1 MPLAKLL
8 LLSLLVPA
16 DGLSVTRP
24 RLLRGEEL
32 IYQGEVVEAGEMVG
46 NRFRKKHDLE
56 VRLFVLEVRDGVADC
71 AVLTCVRPLPDPAVA
86 SGAAFATGSDPAAK
100 PVPPA
105 VHLDL
110 VRIDAQGRVALLTPP
125 AGPPPIPLGASTRTA
140 IVPPL
145 PTDVPPLIE
154 LGMFVPLP
162 AKPSPLGTTWA
173 TAEAG
178 RPPLLWSAQ
187 REGVWNGGRCVE
199 VGVSQQ
205 TDGYDR
211 PAAAVSGWRRTD
223 TLLVMPSDGYACSVK
238 RKTERREGAG
248 VVGWVEVSYSL
259 QTLQRHHG
267 ARYAD
272 IRREIEAAYWFANE
286 LTPLLAKSRNNPQV
300 FRALGRKIDD
310 FIKDQPAKTG
320 FREALES
327 VGRRCDAAA
336 RGEAVAPTT
345 LAAPKADPP
354 RVGTPAPDFVVPLV
368 HSAGQFRLS
377 AARTTPT
384 VVVFYKPGSKTS
396 GLTLTVA
403 EALHR
408 VYAERLAVVAIA
420 ISSTAATAN
429 QQRDEMKLTLSVADG
444 ATVRAAYAVERY
456 PQFFVMDR
464 GGVLRWQFEGS
475 GPEVGYLV
483 KEQVEK
489 LLK

>member
-1 MPLAKLL
+1 LPVAKLL
-8 LLSLLVPA
+8 LLTLLVPA

-32 IYQGEVVEAGEMVG
+32 VYHGGVVEAGEKVG
-46 NRFRKKHDLE
+46 NRFRKKHELE

-86 SGAAFATGSDPAAK
+86 SGAAFATGADPAAK

-110 VRIDAQGRVALLTPP
+110 VRIDTQGRAALLAPP

-173 TAEAG
+173 TAETG
-178 RPPLLWSAQ
+178 RPPLLWSAA

-211 PAAAVSGWRRTD
+211 PADAVTGWRRTD
-223 TLLVMPSDGYACSVK
+223 TILVMPSDGYACSVK
-238 RKTERREGAG
+238 RKTERREGAS
-248 VVGWVEVSYSL
+248 VVGWVEVGYSL

-267 ARYAD
+267 ARYSD
-272 IRREIEAAYWFANE
+272 LRREIEMAYWFATE
-286 LTPLLAKSRNNPQV
+286 FTPLLATRTGPQA

-327 VGRRCDAAA
+327 VGRRCEAAA

-345 LAAPKADPP
+345 VAAPKPDPP
-354 RVGTPAPDFVVPLV
+354 AVGKAAPDFVAPLV

-377 AARTTPT
+377 AARGGPA
-384 VVVFYKPGSKTS
+384 VVVFYNPASKTAAAS
-396 GLTLTVA
+396 LTVA
-403 EALHR
+403 EALHQR
-408 VYAERLAVVAIA
+408 YAGRAAVVALA
-420 ISSTAATAN
+420 ISSNAAAAN
-429 QQRDEMKLTLSVADG
+429 RQREELKLTVPVADG
-444 ATVRAAYAVERY
+444 AAVRDLYGVDRY
-456 PQFFVMDR
+456 PKVFVVDR
-464 GGVLRWQFEGS
+464 AGVLAWQFEGAGS
-475 GPEVGYLV
+475 EVGYLV

-489 LLK
+489 LVK